1 MSAEYTAIITKDGDW
16 WIGWVEEIPSA
27 NAQEETKE
35 ELLISLK
42 EAVTDIIEIRRDQA
56 RSEMT
61 NDYEEVLLAI

>member
-16 WIGWVEEIPSA
+16 WIGWVEEIPGA

-42 EAVTDIIEIRRDQA
+42 EAVTDIIKIRRHQA